1 MIEAIIYLIYC
12 TVVITLGI
20 IVNKKLYQNVK
31 NEEHLEKG
39 KIIQKIMKNHSLS
52 QCVVWPILI
61 LTAFFLKMNKDVLD
75 MISHDIAGY
84 LIIFIRSLN
93 SFYSCYGGFNS
104 LVIAISRYTC
114 IVFEANVEKFG
125 VTKLRKLFITS
136 SIGIP
141 LLFFVLNES
150 LIPVEHV
157 WGSYFMPNYTNSI
170 DETSSSKLNSDDFSL
185 TSPLFYIAEAFL
197 PYSIKYG
204 LIVVRNVILFV
215 TNSNILEGM
224 FYLHTYVFYHR

>member
-1 MIEAIIYLIYC
+1 MIHHMIEATIYLTYC

-39 KIIQKIMKNHSLS
+39 KIIQKIMKTHSLS

-75 MISHDIAGY
+75 MIPHDIAGY

-93 SFYSCYGGFNS
+93 TFYSCYGGFNS

-114 IVFEANVEKFG
+114 IVFESNVEKFG
-125 VTKLRKLFITS
+125 VAKLRKLLITS

-141 LLFFVLNES
+141 ILFFVLNES
-150 LIPVEHV
+150 LIPVEHA
-157 WGSYFMPNYTNSI
+157 WGSYFMPEFTSSIGETNSN
-170 DETSSSKLNSDDFSL
+170 ELNSDDFSL
-185 TSPLFYIAEAFL
+185 ISPLF
-197 PYSIKYG
+197 
-204 LIVVRNVILFV
+204 
-215 TNSNILEGM
+215 
-224 FYLHTYVFYHR
+224 